1 MHDFWFDL
9 TDSVFESEVK
19 RAADLLLLLP
29 RRGNFFC
36 DGSID
41 FIAKLKQKKKKQKL
55 LPLWIGSERE
65 EVVAVG
71 FWRSDRRCGVSTYR

>member
-1 MHDFWFDL
+1 
-9 TDSVFESEVK
+9 
-19 RAADLLLLLP
+19 LP
-29 RRGNFFC
+29 RRGEKKS

-41 FIAKLKQKKKKQKL
+41 FIAKLKQKKKKKKKKKKKL
-55 LPLWIGSERE
+55 LRLQIGSERE

>member
-1 MHDFWFDL
+1 
-9 TDSVFESEVK
+9 
-19 RAADLLLLLP
+19 LP
-29 RRGNFFC
+29 RRAEKKS

-41 FIAKLKQKKKKQKL
+41 FIAKLKQKKKKKKKL
-55 LPLWIGSERE
+55 LPLQIGSERE